1 MKLRKL
7 TLSAWGQEVLLASH
21 ELLRGLLRRL
31 RHVLLTEGCERLS
44 ACRRG
49 KLLASDVNQLLILPL
64 TKKLSAPC
72 ADVRWDC
79 AELLASDVNQ
89 LLILTL
95 PEQSLTDLTN
105 AEVRLSAQ
113 VLACNASKA
122 LVCGLAKV
130 LLAKAEQTLRCT
142 LQRRELLLRHLG
154 LRQTL
159 TCQTQEAVLHT
170 PELWV

>member
-1 MKLRKL
+1 LVLELCKL
-7 TLSAWGQEVLLASH
+7 TLAAWGQEVLLLRH

-31 RHVLLTEGCERLS
+31 SHVLLTKRRERLS

-49 KLLASDVNQLLILPL
+49 
-64 TKKLSAPC
+64 
-72 ADVRWDC
+72 
-79 AELLASDVNQ
+79 ELLAGDVCD

-95 PEQSLTDLTN
+95 LEQSLADLTH
-105 AEVRLSAQ
+105 AKVRLSAQ
-113 VLACNASKA
+113 VLACNAAKA

-130 LLAKAEQTLRCT
+130 LLAKAEQTLSR
-142 LQRRELLLRHLG
+142 LAQRRELLLGHLG

>member
-1 MKLRKL
+1 LVLKLREL
-7 TLSAWGQEVLLASH
+7 TLSAWSQEVLLASH

-49 KLLASDVNQLLILPL
+49 KLLAGNVCD
-64 TKKLSAPC
+64 
-72 ADVRWDC
+72 
-79 AELLASDVNQ
+79 

-95 PEQSLTDLTN
+95 PEQSLADLTN

-113 VLACNASKA
+113 VLACDAAKA
-122 LVCGLAKV
+122 LICGLAKV

-142 LQRRELLLRHLG
+142 LQRRKLLLRHLG